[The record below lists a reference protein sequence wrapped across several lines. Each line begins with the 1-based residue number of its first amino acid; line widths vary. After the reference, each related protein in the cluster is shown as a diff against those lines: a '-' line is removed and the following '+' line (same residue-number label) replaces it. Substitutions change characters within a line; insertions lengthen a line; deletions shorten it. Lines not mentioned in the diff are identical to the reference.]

1 MRRSTT
7 SSPGRGGSPPA
18 ELQQWLCPLALRR
31 AVERSPV
38 ARRHGSAQFND
49 VFAISKIA
57 VCRAP
62 PVARRHGSARLNE
75 ARWHRLCHFKLDLDG
90 LITEDGIA
98 STMLFQV
105 RSGWLDH
112 RGRDQREDFAPTH
125 SSGRDSLDYSIFMFY
140 PDGLIS
146 EAEFNQ
152 DVGLIAPI
160 TVLDAL
166 ASTTPFPSFIWMA
179 CSSRPSST
187 RTSGRCVHIL
197 QR

>member
-7 SSPGRGGSPPA
+7 SSPGRGGSLPA
-18 ELQQWLCPLALRR
+18 ELHQWLGAMALR
-31 AVERSPV
+31 
-38 ARRHGSAQFND
+38 GST
-49 VFAISKIA
+49 
-57 VCRAP
+57 RT
-62 PVARRHGSARLNE
+62 
-75 ARWHRLCHFKLDLDG
+75 RWLRLCHLKHDLDG

-98 STMLFQV
+98 SIMLIQV
-105 RSGWLDH
+105 RSGWLDQ

-125 SSGRDSLDYSIFMFY
+125 ISGCDSLDYSIFKFY

-146 EAEFNQ
+146 EAKFNQ
-152 DVGLIAPI
+152 DVGVIAPI

-166 ASTTPFPSFIWMA
+166 ASTTPFPSFMWMA

-197 QR
+197 QG